1 MANNYYDYYYK
12 EPSTNKIRAAFRG
25 KIIKPIR
32 KTKYYSTTAT
42 RDENGN
48 PVIVITFNPRS
59 EFNKYKKPSTIYLSN
74 KPRDYSKYSVKT
86 SELGALKV
94 FEFTLQH
101 LQEIMNGNI
110 TNEIRRNF
118 KQYLYHYNKDAE
130 LMKKIII
137 EALNDKDIDVLDL
150 ILQLLEENKD
160 KIIDNNFINEEE
172 FDKIKTIFTEII
184 ELKPKQTEEQSKE
197 QTEVN
202 QESEN
207 SESDEK

>member
-12 EPSTNKIRAAFRG
+12 EPSANKIKAALKG

-32 KTKYYSTTAT
+32 NTKYYSTTAT

-101 LQEIMNGNI
+101 LQDIISGNI
-110 TNEIRRNF
+110 TDEIRRNF
-118 KQYLYHYNKDAE
+118 KQYLYHYNKNSD
-130 LMKKIII
+130 LVKKVIL
-137 EALNDKDIDVLDL
+137 EALNDKNIDVLNL

-160 KIIDNNFINEEE
+160 KIIDNNFINEKE
-172 FDKIKTIFTEII
+172 FNKIKTIFTEII
-184 ELKPKQTEEQSKE
+184 ELKPKQTKKQSKE

>member
-12 EPSTNKIRAAFRG
+12 EPSANKIKAALKG

-94 FEFTLQH
+94 FEFTLQY

-110 TNEIRRNF
+110 TNDIRRNF

-137 EALNDKDIDVLDL
+137 EALNDKNIDVLDL

-160 KIIDNNFINEEE
+160 KIIDNEFINEEE
-172 FDKIKTIFTEII
+172 FDKIKNIFIEII
-184 ELKPKQTEEQSKE
+184 KLKPKQTKEQSKE
-197 QTEVN
+197 QTEIN
-202 QESEN
+202 QKSEN

>member
-12 EPSTNKIRAAFRG
+12 EPSANKIKAALKG

-160 KIIDNNFINEEE
+160 KIIDNEFINEEE
-172 FDKIKTIFTEII
+172 FAEIKNIFMEII
-184 ELKPKQTEEQSKE
+184 KLKPKQTEEQSKE

-207 SESDEK
+207 SDPDEK

>member
-12 EPSTNKIRAAFRG
+12 EPSTNKIRAALRG
-25 KIIKPIR
+25 KVIKSVR
-32 KTKYYSTTAT
+32 KRRYYTAT
-42 RDENGN
+42 ATIDENGN
-48 PVIVITFNPRS
+48 PVIIVTFNPRS
-59 EFNKYKKPSTIYLSN
+59 EINKYKKPSTIYLPN
-74 KPRDYSKYSVKT
+74 KPIDYGKYSIKC

-101 LQEIMNGNI
+101 LQEIIDGNI
-110 TNEIRRNF
+110 TDEIRRIF

-130 LMKKIII
+130 LVKKVII
-137 EALNDKDIDVLDL
+137 EALNDKNIDVLDL

-160 KIIDNNFINEEE
+160 KIIDNKFINEKE
-172 FDKIKTIFTEII
+172 FDKIKNIFMEII
-184 ELKPKQTEEQSKE
+184 KLKPKQTEEQSKE
-197 QTEVN
+197 QIEVN